1 MNMSILL
8 FTKQNCPFCPAAKE
22 VARRAALKLSMEV
35 KEYDIESVEG
45 LAEAMFYSV
54 LSTPS
59 IIIAD
64 KDGNEISAWRGKA
77 PNEEEVVHALRSSG

>member
-1 MNMSILL
+1 MSILL
-8 FTKQNCPFCPAAKE
+8 FTKQNCPLCPAAKE

-35 KEYDIESVEG
+35 EEHDIDSIEG

-59 IIIAD
+59 IVIAD

>member
-8 FTKQNCPFCPAAKE
+8 FTKQNCPLCPAAKE
-22 VARRAALKLSMEV
+22 IARRAALKHNFEV
-35 KEYDIESVEG
+35 KEHDIDSVEG

-77 PNEEEVVHALRSSG
+77 PNEEEVVNALRSSG